1 MSKQYCLLFAGQG
14 AQVVGMGR
22 DLAEQ
27 FAEAR
32 EVFEKADAI
41 LGRNLSGIC
50 FDGPEAELTKTSN
63 CQPGIFTHSMA
74 ALALLRKN
82 KPDLTIAACAGLSLG
97 EFTAHTAA
105 GTFSFEDGLK
115 LVDQRGAFMQEAC
128 ESTRG
133 GMASLIG
140 ADEQTATQIAREA
153 DVDVANFNSPG
164 QIVLSGEAD
173 KIAAAVEIAKAKGVK
188 KTIPLTVAGAYHS
201 RLMKSAQEQL
211 GAVLAGMTMSQP
223 LQPVVANVTAQFALE
238 PGEIRHTLTEQVCG
252 SVRWDQSMRYLI
264 EKGHMDFIELGPG
277 SVLSG
282 LMRRINKEAVV
293 HTISDVKSLEETLS
307 KIGQG

>member
-14 AQVVGMGR
+14 AQFVGMGR
-22 DLAEQ
+22 ELAEQ

-32 EVFEKADAI
+32 EVFERADAV
-41 LGRNLSGIC
+41 LERKLSTIC
-50 FDGPEAELTKTSN
+50 FDGPEGELTKTSN

-82 KPDLTIAACAGLSLG
+82 KPDLAIAACAGLSLG

-105 GTFSFEDGLK
+105 GTFSFEDGLR
-115 LVDQRGAFMQEAC
+115 LVGQRGRFMQQAC
-128 ESTRG
+128 EATKG
-133 GMASLIG
+133 AMASLIG
-140 ADEQTATQIAREA
+140 ADEETATQIAQEA

-173 KIAAAVEIAKAKGVK
+173 KIAAAIEIAKVKGVK
-188 KTIPLTVAGAYHS
+188 KAIPLTVAGAYHS
-201 RLMKSAQEQL
+201 RLMRSAQEQL
-211 GAVLAGMTMSQP
+211 GAVLAAMTIGKP

-264 EKGHMDFIELGPG
+264 GKGHTEFIELGPG
-277 SVLSG
+277 NVLSG

-293 HTISDVKSLEETLS
+293 HTVSDPKTLEETLS
-307 KIGQG
+307 KL